1 MHSEKPVGKDRSC
14 EAALELLAASS
25 FQAWQGLPLDCSIE
39 DLTRHFGAP
48 LGGPARAA
56 LGEDMLPTDFMV
68 FQMSGQSRP
77 LRAFEEQG
85 RVLLLD
91 QEYPVLGD
99 DADTLRA
106 ALGAPEAQL
115 DFPWNVL
122 VLKEAEW
129 VYPRRGLTLFINPDT
144 RKILRWAVYAPTD
157 LVTYKRRLRLQL
169 AEREL
174 PRGE

>member
-1 MHSEKPVGKDRSC
+1 MHSEKPASKDSC
-14 EAALELLAASS
+14 EAALALVAAGS
-25 FQAWQGLPLDCSIE
+25 FQAWQGLPPGCSID
-39 DLTRHFGAP
+39 DLTRRFGAS
-48 LGGPARAA
+48 LGTARAA
-56 LGEDMLPTDFMV
+56 LGEDLLPTDFMV
-68 FQMSGQSRP
+68 FELSGQSRP
-77 LRAFEEQG
+77 LRAFVEHG

-91 QEYPVLGD
+91 LEYPVLGD

-122 VLKEAEW
+122 VLEQAEW

-144 RKILRWAVYAPTD
+144 RKVLRWAVYTPTD
-157 LVTYKRRLRLQL
+157 LATYQRRLRLQL

-174 PRGE
+174 PPAE

>member
-1 MHSEKPVGKDRSC
+1 MHGEKPRDKDSSC
-14 EAALELLAASS
+14 EAALALLAAGS
-25 FQAWQGLPLDCSIE
+25 FQEWQGLPPGCSID
-39 DLTRHFGAP
+39 DLTRYLGAP

-56 LGEDMLPTDFMV
+56 LGEDLQPTDFMV
-68 FQMSGQSRP
+68 FQLGGQSRP
-77 LRAFEEQG
+77 LRAFDEQG
-85 RVLLLD
+85 RALLLD
-91 QEYPVLGD
+91 LEYPALGD

-122 VLKEAEW
+122 VLREAEW

-157 LVTYKRRLRLQL
+157 LETYRRRLRLQL

-174 PRGE
+174 PLRD